1 MDSRLYTYADYTP
14 CPYCLGF
21 ILKKNLS
28 QHTWNCVGVSAE
40 MQKRKAEGHIEDIIS
55 KSEALLGNCSAIS
68 IDQEFYQNIMTRMKD
83 DEITGI
89 VKNDTLI
96 LHLGAFLYAKFNVTQ
111 KEYIRQSMRM
121 LARFLLEIQSID
133 EKITSLPMCF
143 DPGNFDHILQ
153 AVQHLC
159 IAEKRNLERVN
170 FQKAALLLKLGPLL
184 KKTST
189 LHRGMCLRQL
199 NSEDPKVREEA
210 KQGNNNAKNFIELME
225 LEWKTRLSSTALSN
239 LKERKY
245 NCGELLPLTE
255 DLMKLRA
262 FVDAELNRVLKEL
275 KESITIPQSRY
286 FSELLLVSVILFNKK
301 RTGEAAK
308 MKPAHYEKRPNWH
321 ENSADELK
329 AAMSPLERK
338 LGENMAVLDIRGKH
352 DRSVPVVLTKEMQEG
367 IEFLLKHRTQIGIN
381 KNNPYIFA
389 IAGFD
394 EAHLR
399 GHDCVRKICGKL
411 PLVKPRLIQG
421 TKLRKYIATVTQILN
436 LSTNETDWLARH
448 LGHDIAVH
456 RDFYRLHD
464 SAIEATKV
472 SRILLAV
479 DSGQVNKFAGKKLN
493 EINLNDLPDLDSEQ
507 PAVSVDVFLNDDNE
521 VCENEPVASE
531 PETRNTLLANTQQ
544 NEELGNVNENGPYEN
559 VPPPDCET
567 VKRVSKRKK
576 DISKELP
583 HSEKENPKKPKRK
596 PPLRTRNQKIEDD
609 SDSYEPSS
617 DGDSEKEYEEIAK
630 KRSKSYS
637 TVKHLSGSE
646 FVNVSHLGPKRI
658 FHSFQQAP
666 SYPFFRGKFSNFL
679 RSSTSR
685 WGKSKTTYLYY
696 GVSFCSN
703 FIFSEEKQGNESLRC
718 MQNILLRDKEN
729 QGSFQEI
736 KLPQKNNM
744 TESLQRRKRRYV
756 VSHCGHQCTV
766 SVHAIVTDYNDIFL
780 SLLQSFIHVKVYIYK
795 NCLKWKKQ

>member
-1 MDSRLYTYADYTP
+1 MSGVIKSEPEVRDLLLLPRRSRRGESRNDRDHKFTLLLREGDFYHNCSVLSTKQGNLLLVRRPTEMDSRLYTYADYTP

-630 KRSKSYS
+630 KRRPNVQKKLVTKGKQVHTPWS
-637 TVKHLSGSE
+637 TDEQMAITTFFKNQIRNFKTIGLKDAEECINANQAALSRRTVLNVKHWYFNYLKK
-646 FVNVSHLGPKRI
+646 LKKMM
-658 FHSFQQAP
+658 
-666 SYPFFRGKFSNFL
+666 GK
-679 RSSTSR
+679 
-685 WGKSKTTYLYY
+685 
-696 GVSFCSN
+696 
-703 FIFSEEKQGNESLRC
+703 
-718 MQNILLRDKEN
+718 DK
-729 QGSFQEI
+729 
-736 KLPQKNNM
+736 
-744 TESLQRRKRRYV
+744 
-756 VSHCGHQCTV
+756 
-766 SVHAIVTDYNDIFL
+766 
-780 SLLQSFIHVKVYIYK
+780 
-795 NCLKWKKQ
+795 